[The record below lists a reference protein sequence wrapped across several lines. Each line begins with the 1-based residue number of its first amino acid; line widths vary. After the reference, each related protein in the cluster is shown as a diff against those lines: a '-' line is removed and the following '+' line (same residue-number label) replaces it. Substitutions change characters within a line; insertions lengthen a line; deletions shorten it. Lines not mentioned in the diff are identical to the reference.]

1 MPVKVGVIGA
11 GGFGTIHLQGY
22 AKNPNCEVVAIASR
36 TKSHALKAAQEFSVE
51 NIYFGEDNWKKM
63 IVSEDLDAISI
74 CTPNYLHAPMA
85 LEALNNGIHVL
96 CEKPICINQKELEEL
111 TQANKKSSLI
121 FMTSFQKRFNP
132 IIPLLKS
139 ILDNEVLGRLTL
151 MKYYFSHYGPYISWK
166 ALSEER
172 WFFDSSMAG
181 GGVLLDLGVHCIDI
195 MRYLIGEYKQINGIN
210 SNTSCIEMKD
220 EDNCNVL
227 FRFQNDTLGMIS
239 VSWCNFPSEVI
250 ELYGSNGNL
259 YIDLRSKR
267 PVSFQPKNL
276 KKNKLIKK
284 AFSMRN
290 YSNNYQDKVINQFI
304 NAIIT
309 NKQTHPTFEDGRKA
323 VEFVF
328 ESYAILQKSEFKTKI

>member
-1 MPVKVGVIGA
+1 MVIKIGLIGA

-22 AKNPNCEVVAIASR
+22 AKNPNCEVIAIASR
-36 TKSHALKAAQEFSVE
+36 TKSHALKAAREFSIK
-51 NIYFGEDNWKKM
+51 NIYFGDNDWKKL
-63 IVSEDLDAISI
+63 ILSEDLDAVSI

-96 CEKPICINQKELEEL
+96 CEKPICINRKELEEL
-111 TQANKKSSLI
+111 AQANKKSTLI

-132 IIPLLKS
+132 IIPILKS
-139 ILDNEVLGRLTL
+139 ILDNEVLGRLIL
-151 MKYYFSHYGPYISWK
+151 VKYYFSHYGPYTSWK
-166 ALSEER
+166 ALSEEK
-172 WFFDSSMAG
+172 WFFNSSMAG

-195 MRYLIGEYKQINGIN
+195 LRHLIGEYKQVDGVH
-210 SNTSCIEMKD
+210 SNISCIDMRD

-227 FRFQNDTLGMIS
+227 LRFQNDTLGMIS

-250 ELYGSNGNL
+250 EIYGSNGNL
-259 YIDLRSKR
+259 RIDLHSKR
-267 PVSFQPKNL
+267 PVSFQPKSL

-284 AFSMRN
+284 AFSMKN
-290 YSNNYQDKVINQFI
+290 QSNHYQDSVINQFI

-309 NKQTHPTFEDGRKA
+309 NKQTHPNFDDGKKA

-328 ESYAILQKSEFKTKI
+328 ESYDLLQK